1 MQKGQ
6 CIIKRLAVGFTFS
19 NLLAKQDKSSGKI
32 KELGMNSVS
41 ENSIF
46 FPMGK
51 SCKQER
57 KGYEK
62 SNVFNQRFLYRPFIL
77 LSVFFANHLISV
89 LSP

>member
-46 FPMGK
+46 FFQWESPASRKEKDMK
-51 SCKQER
+51 KVMFLIKDFFIDPSFSCQ
-57 KGYEK
+57 Y
-62 SNVFNQRFLYRPFIL
+62 FLQIT
-77 LSVFFANHLISV
+77 
-89 LSP
+89 